1 MTNEESIVDELRRVA
16 TYVDPYSSG
25 DRVIEEA
32 ADMLEYIFSRF
43 WKSRESGM
51 MFSSLSLEGKN
62 AEDAIRKAVN
72 FHREQRA
79 KNGQ

>member
-1 MTNEESIVDELRRVA
+1 MTNEESIVDELRSLAFTTEEPCV
-16 TYVDPYSSG
+16 VN
-25 DRVIEEA
+25 EA

-43 WKSRESGM
+43 WRSRESGM